1 MHMAACCQKKKESK
15 AALHFILRLKK
26 KTLHRWK
33 SYVLCLQTK
42 KKSQGQNIPIPLMYN
57 NCLFTVLNSITQL
70 SLTLPFLS
78 PLAVAQLAC
87 HFRLMMIGW
96 RKWRGALQRKQGQED
111 RLQAAGHLAIQSTQR
126 RALERWRA
134 CILIQT

>member
-42 KKSQGQNIPIPLMYN
+42 KKSQ
-57 NCLFTVLNSITQL
+57 
-70 SLTLPFLS
+70 
-78 PLAVAQLAC
+78 AVAQLAC